1 MAASDDSD
9 DPDNDSRDSSEYD
22 HWGCEKC
29 GMKMSTLKELIG
41 HKDTHRIFQ
50 CARCHLRFTSN
61 YLADKHE
68 LSCQGST
75 DSDVFEASRTTDP
88 LLVVMNSLGQL
99 VDTFDKARA
108 INKDVTGMMKDQL
121 RKAKHNH
128 AASRTAEEN
137 HQVQRTWTFLKPPTF
152 TPNNI
157 INKYAQRDITELR
170 GKEFS
175 GEFSAEQNYT
185 RLRELTEAIGRVV
198 KSKLFTKNVA
208 TELLIQHLKPP
219 ASNLANHYKERFE
232 RKHGEDSMPDFE
244 DVLIKLET
252 RYVNIKPLHALEQL
266 NALSQEGSESITD
279 FFDRAWRCSHFASFT
294 EEERDRYKFRND
306 TVKAAVMRNLGAAK
320 RRMVDDEELK
330 RKMKGKDPMEAAEVV
345 DLIHRRQNNAKT
357 ETMERQRPDFSIMG
371 ELWPADIR
379 RIEEHNDE
387 WDGEEQITEAEEP
400 EEEKGAHHEGD
411 GDDNWTAE
419 AIREIGDG
427 CFKCGKRGHKAR
439 QCFRYEELTEA
450 LCSLCSTG
458 FHSEQECTTKRQANW
473 SDELLQDHEEEGST
487 KEDSWEE
494 ASVTEQWPQ
503 QGETLTGQ
511 DSHGPGRSRRKGK
524 HRRGLTRSQ
533 EARNGPGYS
542 PWGQPARERN
552 KRGGYYRFRDS
563 TMGSEDQDQAD
574 MDMEAEHH
582 WC

>member
-1 MAASDDSD
+1 
-9 DPDNDSRDSSEYD
+9 
-22 HWGCEKC
+22 
-29 GMKMSTLKELIG
+29 
-41 HKDTHRIFQ
+41 
-50 CARCHLRFTSN
+50 
-61 YLADKHE
+61 
-68 LSCQGST
+68 
-75 DSDVFEASRTTDP
+75 
-88 LLVVMNSLGQL
+88 
-99 VDTFDKARA
+99 
-108 INKDVTGMMKDQL
+108 
-121 RKAKHNH
+121 
-128 AASRTAEEN
+128 
-137 HQVQRTWTFLKPPTF
+137 
-152 TPNNI
+152 
-157 INKYAQRDITELR
+157 
-170 GKEFS
+170 
-175 GEFSAEQNYT
+175 
-185 RLRELTEAIGRVV
+185 
-198 KSKLFTKNVA
+198 
-208 TELLIQHLKPP
+208 
-219 ASNLANHYKERFE
+219 
-232 RKHGEDSMPDFE
+232 MPDFE

-357 ETMERQRPDFSIMG
+357 ETMESQRPDFSIMG

-458 FHSEQECTTKRQANW
+458 FHNEQECTTKRQANW

-582 WC
+582 W